1 MKSIIN
7 RKFFSPLSSE
17 SLSTMRETPR
27 GRGEIVERNVL
38 DHNSSANLLS
48 TTTKTCCRAR
58 VVWDVLFS
66 KVSLLFFFLSFFF
79 FFFSFFFFSSFSK
92 GGGWV
97 EGDGQKGSF
106 SLSEFGTA

>member
-66 KVSLLFFFLSFFF
+66 KVSLLFFSLSLSLFFF
-79 FFFSFFFFSSFSK
+79 FFFLLLFQKEGVGWREMDKK
-92 GGGWV
+92 GP
-97 EGDGQKGSF
+97 
-106 SLSEFGTA
+106 SLSPNLELHE